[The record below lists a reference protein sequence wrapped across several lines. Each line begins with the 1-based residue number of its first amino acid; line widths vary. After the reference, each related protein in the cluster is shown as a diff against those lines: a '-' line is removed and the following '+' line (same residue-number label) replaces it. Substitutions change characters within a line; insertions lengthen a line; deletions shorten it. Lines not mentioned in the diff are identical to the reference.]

1 MIVTFGEA
9 LVDFIEQ
16 TDGRFA
22 AILGG
27 SVCNFA
33 LASARQGLQVSY
45 LNPFSTDTFG
55 QRFIDHLGSA
65 GVQLT
70 NPRRSTKP
78 TSLAI
83 VTLDHNKLP
92 TYVFHRESVADRDI
106 GLSEASTLM
115 PAQIAL
121 FHTGGLALVPEDSEL
136 TLGVIAAA
144 ARKGALISVDANLR
158 PLVCPDQRAY
168 SAAVRHVLALAHLV
182 KVSDEDLVHLGCDQT
197 DPVDAARTLF
207 TDTTIQLIA
216 LTLGER
222 GAVLLSRSDRIDCP
236 IPDGVTVVDTV
247 GAGDS
252 FWAGLIAGLQQRG
265 MLNREALLQLESQPD
280 HAALQYAL
288 QRAIASASLNVMRA
302 GCNPPTHDEVDIY
315 MQQAMKIE

>member
-16 TDGRFA
+16 ADGRFA

-45 LNPFSTDTFG
+45 LNPLSTDTFG

-65 GVQLT
+65 GVILS
-70 NPRRSTKP
+70 NPMRSAMP

-83 VTLDHNKLP
+83 VTLDKNKLP

-106 GLSEASTLM
+106 GSNEAAALM
-115 PAQIAL
+115 PEQIDL
-121 FHTGGLALVPEDSEL
+121 FHTGGLALVPEDCAKIL
-136 TLGVIAAA
+136 AVIDAAA
-144 ARKGALISVDANLR
+144 SRGALISVDANLR
-158 PLVCPDQRAY
+158 PLVCPDQRSY
-168 SAAVRHVLALAHLV
+168 SAAVRRVLALAHLV
-182 KVSDEDLVHLGCDQT
+182 KVSDEDLVHLGCGET
-197 DPVDAARTLF
+197 DPVEAARTLF
-207 TDTTIQLIA
+207 SGTNIQLIA

-222 GAVLLSRSDRIDCP
+222 GAVLLSRSSRIDCP
-236 IPDGVTVVDTV
+236 IPADVVVVDTV

-252 FWAGLIAGLQQRG
+252 FWAGLITGLQRRG
-265 MLNREALLQLESQPD
+265 MLDRDSLMRADQEALG
-280 HAALQYAL
+280 YAL
-288 QRAIASASLNVMRA
+288 RRAIASASLNVMRA
-302 GCNPPTHDEVDIY
+302 GCNPPTQGEVDVY
-315 MQQAMKIE
+315 MQQQSM